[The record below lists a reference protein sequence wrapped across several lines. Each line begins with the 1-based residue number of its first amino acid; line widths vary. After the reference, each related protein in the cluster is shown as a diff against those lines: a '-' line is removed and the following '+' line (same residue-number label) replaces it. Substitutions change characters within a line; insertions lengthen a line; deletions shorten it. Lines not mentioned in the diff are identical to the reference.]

1 LDFEAINAT
10 AFSELAKRQA
20 EARAAETRHLHEIL
34 AEHDAAEAAPQAAAV
49 RMFEEAEAK
58 RQEKATILA
67 QAQAQAQAHKLFQL
81 HSSLSFTALPLVNS
95 RQFLALSGPGLG
107 TRGWAQAR
115 LAGSPLPVSG
125 VCAVRVWGPADVA

>member
-34 AEHDAAEAAPQAAAV
+34 AEHDAAEAAAQAAAV

-58 RQEKATILA
+58 RQEKAKVERKESKRRRKTDKKHADAERLDGI
-67 QAQAQAQAHKLFQL
+67 QAAKQAELEVKKRDQEETVQVPQEKKQRM
-81 HSSLSFTALPLVNS
+81 AL
-95 RQFLALSGPGLG
+95 
-107 TRGWAQAR
+107 
-115 LAGSPLPVSG
+115 VSI
-125 VCAVRVWGPADVA
+125 RI